1 MLKKTQ
7 LVTLTSLGL
16 FFGYGALQAADAVT
30 TTSGN
35 FADNRTA
42 TATTSSSNPSTTANP
57 ADQNKPSEKPI
68 DMKKL
73 SEAFGN
79 FIGRNLQS
87 PGLSFDLESI
97 VKGIREGSTGKP
109 SPLTEKEYEEMMT
122 AVQEKA
128 FKEMS
133 TTNLK
138 AANDFIEKNKK
149 ENGIIEVVPGKLQY
163 KILNEG
169 TGAVVEPH
177 ASPKIHYTGKY
188 LDGTVFG
195 TSEEMGGPITIPL
208 DQTIPGF
215 SKGIIGM
222 KEGEKRR
229 LFVHPDLGY
238 GTTGQLPPNELLI
251 FDIEAVKAN
260 SDDAKTKGG
269 PANLGTDD
277 DDDDDDFFLDDDEDD
292 EEEKAQA
299 GQMNKGQT
307 GTANAPASSTSAA
320 TAGTKTTTT
329 PGMQAQPQKR

>member
-1 MLKKTQ
+1 MLNKTR
-7 LVTLTSLGL
+7 LVGLTVLGL
-16 FFGYGALQAADAVT
+16 FLGFCALQATDDKKT
-30 TTSGN
+30 MNT
-35 FADNRTA
+35 DHLDKQ
-42 TATTSSSNPSTTANP
+42 PSVNSQITH
-57 ADQNKPSEKPI
+57 PSENKSI

-97 VKGIREGSTGKP
+97 IKGIREGAAGKP

-133 TTNLK
+133 TANLNS
-138 AANDFIEKNKK
+138 ANDFMEKNKK
-149 ENGIIEVVPGKLQY
+149 EKDVVEVVPSKLQFTIV
-163 KILNEG
+163 KEG
-169 TGAVVEPH
+169 SGPIVETH
-177 ASPKIHYTGKY
+177 SSPKIHYTGKY
-188 LDGTVFG
+188 QDGTVFG

-215 SKGIIGM
+215 SKGIVGM

-251 FDIEAVKAN
+251 FDIELVKAN
-260 SDDAKTKGG
+260 SEDAK
-269 PANLGTDD
+269 PNLRDSAGTQDGSETN
-277 DDDDDDFFLDDDEDD
+277 DDDDFFFEEDEILEPED
-292 EEEKAQA
+292 EKDVVPQTSGSAIKA
-299 GQMNKGQT
+299 
-307 GTANAPASSTSAA
+307 
-320 TAGTKTTTT
+320 
-329 PGMQAQPQKR
+329 PQSQYFE